1 MKRDSDKALAGY
13 ILSAEIKLNGAR
25 REIRANHPSHTSV
38 RLSIQVDDF
47 PVSIGDNMG
56 LAVLDA
62 PGGRIRDLVYVW
74 RDPLSVGVQIGK
86 YSDQGEQEKTSAEK
100 LHGSVR
106 PQCEMLRPL
115 LGEVFTLLDSGRK
128 KARKPKTRMDITWI
142 SF

>member
-1 MKRDSDKALAGY
+1 MVPDEKSEPTIQAIPVSGW
-13 ILSAEIKLNGAR
+13 
-25 REIRANHPSHTSV
+25 
-38 RLSIQVDDF
+38 SIQVDDF

-100 LHGSVR
+100 LQGSVR
-106 PQCEMLRPL
+106 T
-115 LGEVFTLLDSGRK
+115 FS
-128 KARKPKTRMDITWI
+128 ARCCVP
-142 SF
+142 F